1 MLKKYIKEI
10 ALLSLLLAILLT
22 YMTYNKIN
30 IQTVNKPVD
39 TVETSH
45 NIDNSSLDGLLD
57 DLNRI
62 DNSYNET
69 TLNNLSKGERGSY
82 IDKIAEQ
89 YILLI
94 NKAYSSLPNKEDE
107 KQNSLNNIQ
116 KACDDVELSYKAA
129 GGGSGGSTDI
139 PYAKMK
145 ASRKEICNILKTYF
159 GCADDLTFKEE
170 NKDTSSKSTS
180 LEKVTQDYIDI
191 NRKSLGNE
199 TLAFPDVKITEIT
212 PDNDFESAYI
222 ITSYTVITNNGLGES
237 KPYSIKMKIQYKD
250 GKYYFSYLES

>member
-10 ALLSLLLAILLT
+10 AFLSLLLAILLT

-30 IQTVNKPVD
+30 IQTINKPVN
-39 TVETSH
+39 TVETSY
-45 NIDNSSLDGLLD
+45 NIDNSSLNGLLD

-82 IDKIAEQ
+82 IDKIAER
-89 YILLI
+89 YISLI

-139 PYAKMK
+139 PYTKMK

-159 GCADDLTFKEE
+159 GCTDDLTFKEE
-170 NKDTSSKSTS
+170 NISNSEKTNS
-180 LEKVTQDYIDI
+180 LENVQKDYIDI
-191 NRKSLGNE
+191 NRKILGDEN
-199 TLAFPDVKITEIT
+199 LAFPDVQITQTT
-212 PDNDFESAYI
+212 PDNGFESAYI
-222 ITSYTVITNNGLGES
+222 ITSSTIIKNSGLGDV
-237 KPYSIKMKIQYKD
+237 KYSPIKMKIQYKD
-250 GKYYFSYLES
+250 SKYSFKYLES